1 MFSPRLVIKNYGLS
15 RKRLKKS
22 VTKKEKIDNTLG
34 NHDEKVEDVD
44 IEKEKTSK
52 NNKKKNKKDMA
63 INEELI
69 SAAEEQ
75 ASALSNNVKVVKKDR
90 GLIERTE
97 SSKIILTE
105 DNRQVLN
112 D

>member
-1 MFSPRLVIKNYGLS
+1 MFSPRIVVKRYGLV
-15 RKRLKKS
+15 KKMAKKS
-22 VTKKEKIDNTLG
+22 IKDEKMLDNFLGSHNEEKID
-34 NHDEKVEDVD
+34 DEV
-44 IEKEKTSK
+44 KESK

-63 INEELI
+63 INEEQI

-75 ASALSNNVKVVKKDR
+75 ASALSNNVKVVKKER